1 MKFIRLQSRSPCRGA
16 DYYSNMEQ
24 ERKGKDIMPFEWTE
38 DLETG
43 VALIDG
49 QHKSIF
55 DALNTLLNAMDEG
68 KGKRVVEE
76 ALGFLENYV
85 NTHFH
90 DEEDLMARHNYRGYL
105 AHKAEHA
112 QFRKDFDQLKKE
124 FTHEGATLYMVVQT
138 EQKMVDWLMN
148 HIKLE
153 DKKMAETLK
162 NSDKDFKNGE

>member
-1 MKFIRLQSRSPCRGA
+1 MS
-16 DYYSNMEQ
+16 
-24 ERKGKDIMPFEWTE
+24 FEWTE
-38 DLETG
+38 DLATG
-43 VALIDG
+43 IALIDE
-49 QHKSIF
+49 QHKGIF
-55 DALNTLLNAMDEG
+55 DMLNTLLNAMDRG
-68 KGKRVVEE
+68 KGRKIVERV
-76 ALGFLENYV
+76 LGFLENYI

-90 DEEDLMARHNYRGYL
+90 DEEVLMVRHNYKGY
-105 AHKAEHA
+105 ASHKAEHA
-112 QFRKDFDQLKKE
+112 QFRKDFGQLKKE